1 MGEFRLFDVK
11 FLISAVFISLF
22 YVIRPFFDSLPFSID
37 DKAQMWQRNRET
49 KRRNNSTNKR
59 CIHSKRNQIPK
70 IAIFQAHAQLP
81 WWALIKFLRTS
92 ATRLNI
98 QTKATKATTT
108 TQTIF
113 LMKWSLAKANSSV
126 FHKYWSKKKN
136 IFMWSKIYMN
146 SCWGFPRKIMFIQHF
161 SIPLMISMW

>member
-1 MGEFRLFDVK
+1 MYTFKE
-11 FLISAVFISLF
+11 
-22 YVIRPFFDSLPFSID
+22 
-37 DKAQMWQRNRET
+37 
-49 KRRNNSTNKR
+49 
-59 CIHSKRNQIPK
+59 NQIPK
-70 IAIFQAHAQLP
+70 IAIFQAHAQLL

-136 IFMWSKIYMN
+136 IFMWSKID
-146 SCWGFPRKIMFIQHF
+146 
-161 SIPLMISMW
+161 MISCFSKKNHVHSTFFHPTDDFDVITETDKRIYTDIQNTKDGGSNMGAFSNLSHSKRPVGYAL